1 MQFKINTAGVVSDL
15 DAIESALLSLD
26 PAALVDIEQATR
38 TLRIA
43 ATLHDSELV
52 AVMSRA
58 GMPITLEQIEHVPSE
73 CCGGCGG

>member
-1 MQFKINTAGVVSDL
+1 MQFRIHTPGAAPDL
-15 DAIESALLSLD
+15 DAVENALLSVD
-26 PAALVDIEQATR
+26 PAALVDIEPATR

-43 ATLHDSELV
+43 ATVHDSELL

-58 GMPITLEQIEHVPSE
+58 GMPVTLEQIEHVPSE